1 MNRWILFVKEFAKKN
16 NISYACAISTPE
28 CKEEYRAKY
37 GSRKKLPMKKER
49 EMMGAEDINRDEIVI
64 YPKPKSKS
72 KKPKVVES
80 MEMEDIN
87 RLLPKGRIEK
97 SKILEQIG
105 KMKSKREREMMG
117 KEDVNRAS
125 KVYKISGKDKE
136 GLTRFFEEHFEESDS
151 DSDSSSIAS
160 DNPVS
165 IEVED
170 AKTGKSAEYFEND
183 FRKLMTMKRIKED
196 DKLFLL
202 AKFLSRKKLLKL
214 DLVENNKNIEE
225 KIKKAREDFDNFN
238 TNYHED
244 FFDENGNLIISKK
257 KYDNIMNNEI
267 ERISKKYGLTESSW
281 I

>member
-1 MNRWILFVKEFAKKN
+1 MNKWIEFVRAFAKKN
-16 NISYACAISTPE
+16 NISYACAVSTPE

-37 GSRKKLPMKKER
+37 GNRKKLPMKKER

-64 YPKPKSKS
+64 YPKKSITKK

-87 RLLPKGRIEK
+87 RLLPKGKIEK
-97 SKILEQIG
+97 SKILEKIG
-105 KMKSKREREMMG
+105 EMKSKKNMG

-125 KVYKISGKDKE
+125 KVYKISSKDKE
-136 GLTRFFEEHFEESDS
+136 GLIRFFEEHFEESDS
-151 DSDSSSIAS
+151 DSDSDSDSSVTT

-170 AKTGKSAEYFEND
+170 AKTGKTAEYFEKD
-183 FRKLMTMKRIKED
+183 YRKLMTMRRIKED

-214 DLVENNKNIEE
+214 EPL
-225 KIKKAREDFDNFN
+225 
-238 TNYHED
+238 
-244 FFDENGNLIISKK
+244 
-257 KYDNIMNNEI
+257 
-267 ERISKKYGLTESSW
+267 
-281 I
+281 